1 MVGRA
6 AAALAGRVAAMTHE
20 KLGYITD
27 TEMLAADWQQA
38 SPGKEKLKATSC
50 EVAGTWRGG
59 RSVEK
64 VLSAINTQQ
73 PSEWINGG
81 ADREYCCLSSRP
93 LDKCP
98 YIVYFT
104 YARFQGLLQPAEYR
118 KPQGRSIGRWSGSRW
133 GLVFLCAK
141 ERASIGRVSVK
152 VRSRHSNG
160 DVRKRRAGPYTD
172 ATRWKRLT

>member
-1 MVGRA
+1 
-6 AAALAGRVAAMTHE
+6 MTHE

-81 ADREYCCLSSRP
+81 LIGNIAVYHLDLLTNVHISCILRMRGSKDCCN
-93 LDKCP
+93 
-98 YIVYFT
+98 
-104 YARFQGLLQPAEYR
+104 QPNTANR
-118 KPQGRSIGRWSGSRW
+118 KVEVLGDGVEAVG
-133 GLVFLCAK
+133 
-141 ERASIGRVSVK
+141 VSCFC
-152 VRSRHSNG
+152 
-160 DVRKRRAGPYTD
+160 VRKRGHQSGEYLSR
-172 ATRWKRLT
+172 